1 MKKYIDIAKEKITI
15 EDIDEPYQ
23 DVAAIIGI
31 ENYVKLCEEM
41 GGSYLCI
48 PKIENLTRKYIY
60 RKVLELKNTMP
71 KKQLAKIFGLSLS
84 TVYNII
90 NKSGAKACGTES
102 GAGN

>member
-15 EDIDEPYQ
+15 DDIDEAYQ
-23 DVAAIIGI
+23 DIASIIGI
-31 ENYVKLCEEM
+31 ENYVRLCEEM

-60 RKVLELKNTMP
+60 KKVIALKDTMT
-71 KKQLAKIFGLSLS
+71 KKQISKMFGLSLS

-90 NKSGAKACGTES
+90 SKSGVETCGTES
-102 GAGN
+102 GTRN